1 MKALIDLLH
10 ILLCQQEHTY
20 DVMRITT
27 RSPNDS
33 YCYFYIENDIA
44 GGELMPDHL
53 HWKSITDKFKTSL
66 SLRSDEEAINFLR
79 DLIKLSQDSK
89 KLSDGNINRL
99 QFIQS
104 ILS

>member
-27 RSPNDS
+27 RQPHDS

-44 GGELMPDHL
+44 DGESMPDHVQ
-53 HWKSITDKFKTSL
+53 WKSITDKFKTSL

-89 KLSDGNINRL
+89 KLSGGNINRL

>member
-1 MKALIDLLH
+1 MKALVDLLH

-20 DVMRITT
+20 DVMKITT
-27 RSPNDS
+27 RHSNDC
-33 YCYFYIENDIA
+33 YCYFYIENDIS

-53 HWKSITDKFKTSL
+53 QWKEISL
-66 SLRSDEEAINFLR
+66 KSDEEAINFLR

-89 KLSDGNINRL
+89 KLSGGNINRL